1 MCLQAG
7 GIFSLADACLHDQI
21 FHLVSQP
28 SPAPPQCPRRPCRGC
43 LATLDFFWD
52 IGLCLGLC
60 LSNICGGYLL
70 PALHLPC
77 HQVYLPNDGALS
89 YTLSVFLRSSPRLL
103 LLASALSCFSLLA
116 IGLALNA
123 ALTSTN
129 APTTSV
135 SLALKY
141 TLPILTLGVLAIVVR
156 RALAKVQEKGGK
168 RIKTKV

>member
-1 MCLQAG
+1 MLM
-7 GIFSLADACLHDQI
+7 LAYMIKSFILSRSRRQ
-21 FHLVSQP
+21 
-28 SPAPPQCPRRPCRGC
+28 RRPSVHVAFAEAPWRPWTSSGT
-43 LATLDFFWD
+43 LASAWGYVCPTSAEVICYLRCIFLAIRYICPTMDRSH
-52 IGLCLGLC
+52 I
-60 LSNICGGYLL
+60 LS
-70 PALHLPC
+70 
-77 HQVYLPNDGALS
+77 
-89 YTLSVFLRSSPRLL
+89 SVFLRSSPRLL

-135 SLALKY
+135 SLVLKY
-141 TLPILTLGVLAIVVR
+141 TLAILTLGVLAIVVR